1 MASRFEKFSERA
13 RRALTRAQ
21 EEAQRFGHN
30 YIDTEHIL
38 LGLIAEED
46 SVASKVLANLGVP
59 PNKIRAAVE
68 FVVGR
73 GERSAIGEV
82 GLTPRAKRVIELAV
96 DEARRLNH
104 SYIGTEHLLLGLLRD
119 REGAAVGVLE
129 SFGVTFDKAQTEI
142 NNVLSQSA
150 PQSRAVARGVGRT
163 PVLDQLGI
171 DLTNASRAGKLDPI
185 IGREKEIER
194 VIQILS
200 RRTKNNPALIGEPGV
215 GKTAIVEGLAH
226 RIVAG
231 EVPETLQGKR
241 LVTLDIGSLV
251 AGTKYRGEFEER
263 LKKVIDEI
271 KSAGNCVIFVDE
283 LHTIVGAGA
292 AEGAVDASNILKPS
306 LSRGELQ
313 CIGATTL
320 DDYRKYIEKDAALER
335 RFQPVTVTEPTVEQ
349 TLAILKGIKERYE
362 EHHKL
367 VISDEA
373 LQAAVSLA
381 AKYIPDRF
389 LPDKAIDLMDEAA
402 SRVRIMRGGIPI
414 GLAEARRALETVR
427 RDKETAI
434 SSKEYEY
441 AAELRDREVQ
451 LVNKIS
457 TMEQKWQA
465 DQQQE
470 KPVVKEEDIAEVV
483 SMWTGVPVVRLTADE
498 TSRLLQMEDALHR
511 RIVGQDEAI
520 TVVSKAVRRARAGLK
535 EPRHPIGSLIFLGPT
550 GVGKTE
556 LVRALA
562 EFMFGSEDAM
572 IRLDMSEF
580 MEKHTVA
587 RLVGAPPGYVG
598 YDEGGQLTE
607 AVRRKP
613 YCVILLDEIEKA
625 HPDVFNILLQI
636 FDDGHLTDAKGRRV
650 DFRNSIVVMTSNV
663 GAKQIKGVMS
673 IGFAARSD
681 EDKTRHTEY
690 DKMKE
695 KVLAEL
701 KTTFLPEF
709 LNRIDEVVVFHSLSK
724 EQIRQIVDLMLVQV
738 AKSVG
743 EKNLKLEITD
753 AARDFLGEKG
763 YDPTFGARPL
773 RRVIQSEVED
783 KLSEAL
789 LRSPLPAG
797 TTIRVDYNG
806 QEIEIRP
813 MLTEEGWKQAII
825 SLSPV
830 AASLADNNIN
840 IEYTREAKALLNELA
855 YDPTTHTIRP
865 LVEVI
870 KNEIEPK
877 LSETS
882 LTNPMPPGETTV
894 IWGAEL
900 IRACQYSK
908 KGWEKIISDQISAAK
923 SFADKNLGFEVTEAA
938 GDYLN
943 QLAFDST
950 NHTVRSA
957 SEVIKNEIEPVLSE
971 MLRSNPVPDETM
983 VKVDCNEKRFLMQ
996 LILTKEGWQQ
1006 IISDKVPAAK
1016 SLQDKNIS
1024 FEVSETAAD
1033 HLNKLAFDPADGMCI
1048 LSEIVQSEIEDKLSG
1063 ALLRGKFSSGDT
1075 LVVDCKGEEIVIQA
1089 AAGTLP
1095 GEGRYKR

>member
-38 LGLIAEED
+38 LGLVAEED
-46 SVASKVLANLGVP
+46 SVASKVLANMGVL

-129 SFGVTFDKAQTEI
+129 SFGVTFDKAQAEI

-185 IGREKEIER
+185 IDREKEIER

-349 TLAILKGIKERYE
+349 TLDILRGIKERYE

-373 LQAAVSLA
+373 LQAAASLA

-402 SRVRIMRGGIPI
+402 SRVRIMRGGVPI

-451 LVNKIS
+451 LVNKIN

-470 KPVVKEEDIAEVV
+470 KPVVTEEDIAEVV
-483 SMWTGVPVVRLTADE
+483 SMWTGVPVVRLTTDE
-498 TSRLLQMEDALHR
+498 SSRLLQMEDALHR

-572 IRLDMSEF
+572 VRLDMSEF
-580 MEKHTVA
+580 MERHTVA

-663 GAKQIKGVMS
+663 GAKHIKGVMG
-673 IGFAARSD
+673 IGFAARTG
-681 EDKTRHTEY
+681 EERNRQTEY
-690 DKMKE
+690 EKMKE
-695 KVLAEL
+695 KVLSEL

-709 LNRIDEVVVFHSLSK
+709 LNRIDEVVVFHALSK
-724 EQIRQIVDLMLVQV
+724 EQIRQIVDLMLGQV
-738 AKSVG
+738 AKSLG
-743 EKNLKLEITD
+743 EKNMKLEITD
-753 AARDFLGEKG
+753 ATRDFLCEKG

-773 RRVIQSEVED
+773 RRVIQNEVED

-789 LRSPLPAG
+789 LRGEFHPGDILK
-797 TTIRVDYNG
+797 VDYDG
-806 QEIEIRP
+806 
-813 MLTEEGWKQAII
+813 
-825 SLSPV
+825 
-830 AASLADNNIN
+830 
-840 IEYTREAKALLNELA
+840 
-855 YDPTTHTIRP
+855 
-865 LVEVI
+865 
-870 KNEIEPK
+870 
-877 LSETS
+877 
-882 LTNPMPPGETTV
+882 
-894 IWGAEL
+894 
-900 IRACQYSK
+900 
-908 KGWEKIISDQISAAK
+908 EKI
-923 SFADKNLGFEVTEAA
+923 
-938 GDYLN
+938 
-943 QLAFDST
+943 
-950 NHTVRSA
+950 
-957 SEVIKNEIEPVLSE
+957 VI
-971 MLRSNPVPDETM
+971 R
-983 VKVDCNEKRFLMQ
+983 
-996 LILTKEGWQQ
+996 
-1006 IISDKVPAAK
+1006 
-1016 SLQDKNIS
+1016 
-1024 FEVSETAAD
+1024 
-1033 HLNKLAFDPADGMCI
+1033 
-1048 LSEIVQSEIEDKLSG
+1048 
-1063 ALLRGKFSSGDT
+1063 
-1075 LVVDCKGEEIVIQA
+1075 A
-1089 AAGTLP
+1089 AAGALS
-1095 GEGRYKR
+1095 GEAITQELT